1 MIVDE
6 GKRLLYLDTEKYIGE
21 NQIRIYNNKKL
32 CENFVNKG
40 KNIIYD
46 IIENIILEK

>member
-6 GKRLLYLDTEKYIGE
+6 GKRLLYLDTEKYIRE

-32 CENFVNKG
+32 CEEFVNKG
-40 KNIIYD
+40 KTIIYD